1 MPARPAK
8 VDFHRVVF
16 VKSSRK
22 VAASFSVTL
31 PGIVLKRVAA
41 LPMPVHSGQA
51 NGAFP
56 APAALQLTAATLALR
71 TLRSAGWSGH
81 VTLRTRYPEAAQLAR
96 EQADPACHAD
106 SMALAAF
113 RQESRWFKGVGW
125 EVAPSAQSGIRAR
138 SSAEERL
145 PHKQRGGGSTPPGPT
160 SGFGT
165 RSPTRH
171 PPRPPLP
178 GGGRQTG
185 PGVALQRLP

>member
-41 LPMPVHSGQA
+41 LPMSVRTGQA
-51 NGAFP
+51 NGASP
-56 APAALQLTAATLALR
+56 APAALQLAAATLALR
-71 TLRSAGWSGH
+71 ALRSAGWSGH

-96 EQADPACHAD
+96 EQSDPASHAD
-106 SMALAAF
+106 STALAAF
-113 RQESRWFKGVGW
+113 RQESRWFDGVSW
-125 EVAPSAQSGIRAR
+125 EVAPRTSSGSAQSTIGAR
-138 SSAEERL
+138 SSAEEHL

-165 RSPTRH
+165 RSP
-171 PPRPPLP
+171 PR
-178 GGGRQTG
+178 GQERCQ
-185 PGVALQRLP
+185 

>member
-56 APAALQLTAATLALR
+56 DLAALQLAAAALALR
-71 TLRSAGWSGH
+71 ALRSAGWSGH
-81 VTLRTRYPEAAQLAR
+81 VTLRTRYPETAHLAR
-96 EQADPACHAD
+96 GQAGPASHAD
-106 SMALAAF
+106 STALAAF
-113 RQESRWFKGVGW
+113 RQESRWFDGVSW
-125 EVAPSAQSGIRAR
+125 ELARRTGNGAARSSIRAR

-160 SGFGT
+160 SRT
-165 RSPTRH
+165 RSQTR
-171 PPRPPLP
+171 
-178 GGGRQTG
+178 RQK
-185 PGVALQRLP
+185 PWQ

>member
-41 LPMPVHSGQA
+41 LPMPVRTGQA
-51 NGAFP
+51 NGASP
-56 APAALQLTAATLALR
+56 APAALQLAAAALALR
-71 TLRSAGWSGH
+71 ALRSAGWSGH
-81 VTLRTRYPEAAQLAR
+81 VTLRTRHPDAAHLAR
-96 EQADPACHAD
+96 GQAGPASHAD
-106 SMALAAF
+106 STALAAF
-113 RQESRWFKGVGW
+113 RQESRWFDGVRW
-125 EVAPSAQSGIRAR
+125 ELAPRTGNGAARPSTRAR
-138 SSAEERL
+138 SSAEEHL

-165 RSPTRH
+165 RSQTR
-171 PPRPPLP
+171 
-178 GGGRQTG
+178 RQKRC
-185 PGVALQRLP
+185 Q